1 MYSTEQGDANEK
13 YESLPGVQVDDVW
26 AVADGVLAQRERP
39 TIERVRTHL
48 GRGSAPAPPP

>member
-1 MYSTEQGDANEK
+1 MPTKSTRV
-13 YESLPGVQVDDVW
+13 SRGVQVDDVW
-26 AVADGVLAQRERP
+26 AAADGVLAQRKRP